1 MDRLYPLQH
10 WAAER
15 HVEAQLSSAR
25 LRSAGLSSARLR
37 SARPSCCSVSL
48 LCSSGPGD
56 PGGALNTQPECIMRA
71 GRRAALFTLESILFI
86 ERSCS
91 TPRHSMLLTAERR
104 RLHLMLSNAPRCH
117 VAVNRRGQGQLWAPG
132 SNTQQIIFSRRRFI
146 YMWISS
152 RLPVHLLVSSWWNP
166 APECTNGDNC
176 LWLCFV
182 CCWWN
187 DPKCFQQH

>member
-1 MDRLYPLQH
+1 MLK
-10 WAAER
+10 
-15 HVEAQLSSAR
+15 LSSVQP
-25 LRSAGLSSARLR
+25 G
-37 SARPSCCSVSL
+37 SVQPGSVQPGSVQPGPAAVLCL
-48 LCSSGPGD
+48 LCSSRPGD

-71 GRRAALFTLESILFI
+71 GHRAALFTLESILFI

-91 TPRHSMLLTAERR
+91 TPRHSTLLTAERR

-117 VAVNRRGQGQLWAPG
+117 VAVNRRGQGQLWAAG
-132 SNTQQIIFSRRRFI
+132 SNTLQIIFSRRRFI

-152 RLPVHLLVSSWWNP
+152 RLPEHRLVSSWWNP
-166 APECTNGDNC
+166 APGCTDRDNC
-176 LWLCFV
+176 LWLCCV